1 MNARKMNELLSV
13 SGFMKYFYSVIRDN
27 PQMTQTEAY
36 ESVEKVYE
44 ENFGKRR
51 YSCFDSFR
59 QVKTRYLKM
68 RK

>member
-1 MNARKMNELLSV
+1 MNARKMNELLTV
-13 SGFMKYFYSVIRDN
+13 SGFMKFFFSVIRDN
-27 PQMTQTEAY
+27 PDMTQTDAY
-36 ESVEKVYE
+36 ERVEQVYKE
-44 ENFGKRR
+44 SFGKRR